1 MTQTAQIAKHLRD
14 VHFGGNWTWS
24 NLKDNLADVSWE
36 EATKKIDSFN
46 TIAALTFHV
55 NYFVVAVLD
64 VLQNK
69 PLTSHDKFSFDVPPI
84 HSKEDWDRLVNKALT
99 EAEQCAALI
108 EQLPDSKLDEMFV
121 EEKYGNYFRNFHGL
135 IEHTHYH
142 LGQIAILKK
151 LVKK

>member
-14 VHFGGNWTWS
+14 VHTGGNWTWS
-24 NLKDNLADVSWE
+24 NLKDILTDVSWE
-36 EATKKIDSFN
+36 EATTKIDSFN

-64 VLQNK
+64 VLQGK

-84 HSKEDWDRLVNKALT
+84 HSQQDWEKLVNKVLA
-99 EAEQCAALI
+99 EAGQCAALI
-108 EQLPDSKLDEMFV
+108 EKLPDSKLDEVFV
-121 EEKYGNYFRNFHGL
+121 EEKYGNYFRNLHGL